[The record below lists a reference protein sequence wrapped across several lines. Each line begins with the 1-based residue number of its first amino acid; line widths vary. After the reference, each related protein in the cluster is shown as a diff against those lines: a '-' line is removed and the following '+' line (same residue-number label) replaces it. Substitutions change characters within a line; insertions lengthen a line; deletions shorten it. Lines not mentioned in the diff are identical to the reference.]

1 MFGISKNKLDN
12 VLLNSFNNKKLFK
25 ESFHSLMSS
34 LKENKE
40 SREFFV
46 LYSQVENKKFKDKVI
61 AEEYLDQVI
70 KILKSKKPKLKL
82 NKINNTIKK
91 YSKKLKETNNI
102 VYNNL
107 DLLVFNEEVLNIE
120 DKIKAKKSLLR
131 VLLEVK
137 SESISEA
144 RVPNSLLINLATR
157 KFNEKFSSL
166 SSVDKKTFNE
176 SFIKNGN
183 TIKSELDT
191 VIVEVNKKLDDLI
204 SDSSDINL
212 IHKLKETRFKIN
224 ESRYD
229 KVSLYK
235 IKELNKIL

>member
-1 MFGISKNKLDN
+1 MLYTSYQRCKTSG
-12 VLLNSFNNKKLFK
+12 FNNKKLFK

-91 YSKKLKETNNI
+91 YSKKLKETNNV

-144 RVPNSLLINLATR
+144 KIPNSLLINLATK

-183 TIKSELDT
+183 TIKSELDI
-191 VIVEVNKKLDDLI
+191 VINEVNDKLDNLI
-204 SDSSDINL
+204 SDSTDIKL
-212 IHKLKETRFKIN
+212 IKKLKETRFKIN
-224 ESRYD
+224 ESKYD